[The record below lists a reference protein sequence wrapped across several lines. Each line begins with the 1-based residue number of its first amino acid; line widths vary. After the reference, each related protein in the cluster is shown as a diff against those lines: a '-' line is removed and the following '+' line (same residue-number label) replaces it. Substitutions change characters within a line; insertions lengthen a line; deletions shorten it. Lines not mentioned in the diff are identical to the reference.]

1 MTDIATIAKDVRADV
16 RNAIEHGTL
25 TIPPCVR
32 VTIRVNRRGLV
43 PSVNVYFT
51 PADETATDN
60 VNAWKYTHRPDNTSV
75 LSDAVRTAG
84 TAILAMIDKR
94 SDGAPYG
101 EINCNGA
108 IIAIIIFNRN
118 R

>member
-1 MTDIATIAKDVRADV
+1 MTDIETTARNLRADV

-32 VTIRVNRRGLV
+32 VTVRVSRRGLL
-43 PSVNVYFT
+43 PSVNVYFS
-51 PADETATDN
+51 PADETATDD
-60 VNAWKYTHRPDNTSV
+60 VNAWKYTHQDDNASV

-84 TAILAMIDKR
+84 TAILALIDKR
-94 SDGAPYG
+94 SDGASYG
-101 EINCNGA
+101 EINCNGTV
-108 IIAIIIFNRN
+108 IAIMIPNRN